1 MTARTALIQI
11 ARLIAIDMAKG
22 HVGDGLMRV
31 GERLAASPDDVID
44 VLTLMV
50 KESRKKKPNQGLIEA
65 FGWMTGQTLEIL
77 RYGIDR
83 NRPEAAQ
90 AVNAVRDWVRNAA
103 ASGEL
108 DANTLLLILRQF
120 TTAKLEMGD
129 DLHDVMA
136 SCMEREPISVLPSK
150 GDLDGMLE
158 DMAHACGGNAFALHA
173 ELVEQTS
180 ALPDSHRGGIVAALL
195 ASTTATAQEAAIG
208 WLLDPGPM
216 TRRATATLLLQA
228 AEAKQVGATALRRL
242 ITMRNWLP
250 GDERTG
256 VDAIIR
262 TCRQKGIDCAAAAI
276 PVVHDVLASMI
287 DGSGAQSIFIV
298 LKDGRKQAVAA
309 LLLKQGVGV
318 RDAWVDSGLTKQEA
332 EMFLYR
338 VESQADCYDS
348 SIDYLRLALGHAL
361 TTALGAGILP
371 PFGLVDIVERVGLSA
386 LNPSALPAERLVA
399 DLIGNIPGEH
409 RTPEAVESVLKNSG
423 DWEMDYP
430 SLVSWFEDDAS
441 LDSLLVGKRLSIKR
455 QIGLVLDQFLPARRA
470 RWAELLAWTA
480 LTLRQDEAT
489 EDDWMD
495 FALVAQCLLENRP
508 LDTIPLMVTVAE
520 KTVDA
525 WKSRQLARR

>member
-11 ARLIAIDMAKG
+11 ARLIAIDMARG

-31 GERLAASPDDVID
+31 GERLATSPDDVIQ
-44 VLTLMV
+44 VLNLMA

-65 FGWMTGQTLEIL
+65 FGWMTGQTLESL

-129 DLHDVMA
+129 ALHDVMA
-136 SCMEREPISVLPSK
+136 SYIEREPISVLPNK
-150 GDLDGMLE
+150 DDLDAMLAA
-158 DMAHACGGNAFALHA
+158 MAEACGGNVFALQA
-173 ELVEQTS
+173 ELAEQTS

-195 ASTTATAQEAAIG
+195 ASPTVAAQEAAIG

-216 TRRATATLLLQA
+216 TRGATAALLQQA
-228 AEAKQVGATALRRL
+228 AEAKQVSATALRRL

-318 RDAWVDSGLTKQEA
+318 RDAWVDFGLTKQEA

-348 SIDYLRLALGHAL
+348 SIDYLRQALGHAL
-361 TTALGAGILP
+361 ATGAEAGALP
-371 PFGLVDIVERVGLSA
+371 PFGLVDVVERVGLSTI
-386 LNPSALPAERLVA
+386 NPSALPSERLVA
-399 DLIGNIPGEH
+399 DLIGDIPGEH
-409 RTPEAVESVLKNSG
+409 RTPEAVENVIKNSG
-423 DWEMDYP
+423 NWENDYP
-430 SLVSWFEDDAS
+430 SLESWFEDDAS
-441 LDSLLVGKRLSIKR
+441 LDCLLGRKRLSAKR
-455 QIGLVLDQFLPARRA
+455 QVGLVLNEFLPARRA
-470 RWAELLAWTA
+470 RWAELLVWTA
-480 LTLRQDEAT
+480 LTLRQDEGT
-489 EDDWMD
+489 EDDWKGL
-495 FALVAQCLLENRP
+495 ALVAQCLLENRP
-508 LDTIPLMVTVAE
+508 LDTIPLMITVAE

-525 WKSRQLARR
+525 WKTRQLSRR